1 MKIKIIKEVYSD
13 KQRKFMC
20 AMKEPDADRP
30 EGLSQAEAEE
40 MCSGPM
46 KKEEQLEEISA
57 MAGGAVAGHV
67 DKKEELD
74 ELLSTSGLRGGLR
87 IKFSSPNKEHEG
99 HVERS
104 KHQGLKNVM
113 ESE

>member
-1 MKIKIIKEVYSD
+1 MKIKIIT
-13 KQRKFMC
+13 
-20 AMKEPDADRP
+20 

-46 KKEEQLEEISA
+46 KKEENLEEISA
-57 MAGGAVAGHV
+57 IAGGAVAGHV
-67 DKKEELD
+67 DDKEELD
-74 ELLSTSGLRGGLR
+74 ELFSTSGLRGGLR
-87 IKFSSPNKEHEG
+87 IRFPNSNKEHQG